1 MRCSQENSRKAEKE
15 KGKTQMHHSP
25 FCGRLLETIHSLKR
39 TTEKNPHLMGE
50 IWLTDTEEKGLTIL
64 ARYHILSLLYLICL
78 LQ

>member
-1 MRCSQENSRKAEKE
+1 MRCSQENSKKAEKE

-39 TTEKNPHLMGE
+39 PTGKNPHLMGE